1 VYDALSWFVKQF
13 CFDEEKK
20 KHEKKEKERDFA
32 RSGGKFVVDEDG
44 RYKKRRSSKVSGEN
58 YTVGYMGHSLT
69 NWRFSNNTSQRR
81 RVGDN

>member
-1 VYDALSWFVKQF
+1 VVHKAILFRRR
-13 CFDEEKK
+13 KK

-44 RYKKRRSSKVSGEN
+44 RYKERRASEVSGEN
-58 YTVGYMGHSLT
+58 YTVGHIGHSLT
-69 NWRFSNNTSQRR
+69 NWRFSTNASQRR